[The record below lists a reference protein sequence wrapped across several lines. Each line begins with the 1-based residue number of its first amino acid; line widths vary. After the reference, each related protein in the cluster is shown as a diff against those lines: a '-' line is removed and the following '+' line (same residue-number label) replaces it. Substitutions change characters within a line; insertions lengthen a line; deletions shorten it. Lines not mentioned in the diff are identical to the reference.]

1 MSDKSNQCVV
11 VITTNGDAHI
21 PYVSKY
27 LNSRLVIIDPAELAT
42 GKELTFALENDQI
55 VVEYDGEVLDNVVGV
70 WYRKPQS
77 ITNQKLP
84 VKDEYKQY
92 SQQSLYWH
100 VAHLLTS
107 FQDALWLSDYFA
119 MIRACNKG
127 LQLAVARKIGF
138 NVPETV
144 ITSSKTRAE
153 AFATTQPQFVSKPH
167 VVGTPKIAGQ
177 QKVLLTTLFDKD
189 YQPDLVNLHL
199 APAIFQ
205 EAVDVKDDVRVI
217 VVGDQVFAAIVNSD
231 YEETDQNKRLRD
243 NRAGHYEGTVNITRI
258 SLPADIA
265 KQCIAHVCELGLQFG
280 AIDMLVDTNG
290 KWWFLEN
297 NPNGQ
302 WAYIEHATG
311 QPIGK
316 AIANLLERGKGGK

>member
-1 MSDKSNQCVV
+1 MSSMTDQCVV

-21 PYVSKY
+21 PYVSKH
-27 LNSRLVIIDPAELAT
+27 LKSRLVIIDPSELAA
-42 GKELTFALENDQI
+42 GKGLTFVLENDKI
-55 VVEYDGEVLDNVVGV
+55 VVEYNGETLNNVVGV
-70 WYRKPQS
+70 WYRKPQP

-84 VKDEYKQY
+84 VRDEYKQY

-127 LQLAVARKIGF
+127 LQLATASKVGF

-144 ITSSKTRAE
+144 ITSSKARAE
-153 AFATTQPQFVSKPH
+153 EFAATHSQFISKPH
-167 VVGTPKIAGQ
+167 VVGTPKINGQ

-189 YQPDLVNLHL
+189 HQPDLANLHL
-199 APAIFQ
+199 APTILQNAI
-205 EAVDVKDDVRVI
+205 DVKDDVRII
-217 VVGDQVFAAIVNSD
+217 VVGEKTFAATVNSS
-231 YEETDQNKRLRD
+231 YEQTDQNKHLRD
-243 NRAGHYEGTVNITRI
+243 NRAGHYEGTVDIKEI
-258 SLPADIA
+258 KLPSDIA
-265 KQCIAHVCELGLQFG
+265 SKCTAHVRELGLQFG
-280 AIDMLVDTNG
+280 AIDMLVDKNG

-316 AIANLLERGKGGK
+316 AIAKLLETGSSL

>member
-1 MSDKSNQCVV
+1 MNEKSNQCVV

-21 PYVSKY
+21 PYVAKH
-27 LNSRLVIIDPAELAT
+27 LKSRLVIIDPSELAT
-42 GKELTFALENDQI
+42 GKELTFALEGDKI
-55 VVEYDGEVLDNVVGV
+55 VVEYDGEILDNVVGV

-77 ITNQKLP
+77 IINQKLP

-107 FQDALWLSDYFA
+107 FQDALWVSDYFA

-127 LQLAVARKIGF
+127 LQLAVARKVGL
-138 NVPETV
+138 NVPDTI
-144 ITSSKTRAE
+144 ITSSKARAE
-153 AFATTQPQFVSKPH
+153 AFAAIHPQFVSKPH
-167 VVGTPKIAGQ
+167 VVGTPKVDGQ

-189 YQPDLVNLHL
+189 YQPDLANLHL

-205 EAVDVKDDVRVI
+205 EAVDVKDDVRVV
-217 VVGDQVFAAIVNSD
+217 VVGDQVFAATVNSD
-231 YEETDQNKRLRD
+231 YEETGQNKHLRD
-243 NRAGHYEGTVNITRI
+243 NRAGHYEGTVTIRGI
-258 SLPADIA
+258 ELPANIA
-265 KQCIAHVCELGLQFG
+265 SQCVAHVRELGLKFG
-280 AIDMLVDTNG
+280 AIDLLADTNG

-316 AIANLLERGKGGK
+316 AIAGMLEGTLV